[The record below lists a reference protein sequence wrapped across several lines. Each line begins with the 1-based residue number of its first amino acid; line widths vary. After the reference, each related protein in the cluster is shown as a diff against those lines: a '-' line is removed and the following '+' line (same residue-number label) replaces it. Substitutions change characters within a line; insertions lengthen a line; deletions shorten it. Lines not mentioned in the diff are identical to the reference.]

1 MIDERVDH
9 HLKQHKKKEKELRK
23 QLDEVYAMMDDF
35 FDRPG
40 SSERRKR
47 FQEYDDLKGQ
57 GGQSIRV
64 LDLHRRSGA
73 LAAINRRGARLL
85 QILQNIVH

>member
-1 MIDERVDH
+1 VKVSKKQLNRLIDERVDH

-47 FQEYDDLKGQ
+47 FQEYDD
-57 GGQSIRV
+57 
-64 LDLHRRSGA
+64 
-73 LAAINRRGARLL
+73 
-85 QILQNIVH
+85 